1 MKIDG
6 VLVAAYEE
14 SDVWNL
20 DIFMVICVGCK
31 MR

>member
-1 MKIDG
+1 MKVDG

-20 DIFMVICVGCK
+20 DVFMVIYAGFK
-31 MR
+31 KR